1 MGLVHVRA
9 SIGAAPND
17 LREMRFLVDTGSFYS
32 AIPPSIRNLLV
43 LIPGIP
49 TEVMLADGR
58 IVDAEL
64 TLAVLKIDGRE
75 AGIPVEISEV
85 PEPLLG
91 VSALEALGMK
101 VNPTTQQLEEATPFS
116 RPPRMTRFRIFPK

>member
-9 SIGAAPND
+9 SIGAARND
-17 LREMRFLVDTGSFYS
+17 LREMDFLIGTGSFYS
-32 AIPPSIRNLLV
+32 AISPSIRNLLS
-43 LIPGIP
+43 LIPAIP
-49 TEVMLADGR
+49 TQVMLADGR
-58 IVDAEL
+58 VIDAEL

-85 PEPLLG
+85 PEPLPG

-101 VNPTTQQLEEATPFS
+101 VNPVTQQLEEVTPFS
-116 RPPRMTRFRIFPK
+116 RPSRMTRFRIFRK

>member
-9 SIGAAPND
+9 SIGAARND
-17 LREMRFLVDTGSFYS
+17 LRELRFLVDTGSLYS
-32 AIPPSIRNLLV
+32 AIPPSIRNLLA

-49 TEVMLADGR
+49 TQVMPADGR

-75 AGIPVEISEV
+75 AGIPVE
-85 PEPLLG
+85 LG
-91 VSALEALGMK
+91 S
-101 VNPTTQQLEEATPFS
+101 S
-116 RPPRMTRFRIFPK
+116 RTAAWC